1 MTMRHTCLFTG
12 TITTREPLAWSPPG
26 HVGPDKRALLPRMT
40 VPTAA
45 GPMESAFLGASTIR
59 GRYRHAC
66 ADRCLERERPV
77 SLSRFLELK
86 VGGVKGSAED
96 RRVDVRERIAFLEG
110 EPVLSLFGAGASPIG
125 WVHGRLD
132 VGTALPS
139 EPIEPVLLNGR
150 RGNATEDPIL
160 LDVLDRD
167 EVTRVRGGLDA
178 NRRRSRAVAEIR
190 ALRQRIARATRAG
203 EDASELLLEL
213 EAARES
219 EDGAARA
226 QCELVGSDVSLLLP
240 LPGYEALPTGT
251 VLSHRMFLRHVSDA
265 ELALFMA
272 GLARFAEDPRF
283 GAHRAHG
290 CGRVAVEYAV
300 KRVDGARAQNIG
312 AVSIDPER
320 WDLDESSL
328 ALEGEPARWLAAWH
342 DPAP

>member
-160 LDVLDRD
+160 LDVLDAE

-251 VLSHRMFLRHVSDA
+251 VLSHRMYLRHVSRRRARPLHGGCCPVRRGSKVRRPPRARLRTGRGRVRREAHRRGARPGHRRRVDRPRTMGPRREQPCPGGRA
-265 ELALFMA
+265 RPLAR
-272 GLARFAEDPRF
+272 GLA
-283 GAHRAHG
+283 
-290 CGRVAVEYAV
+290 
-300 KRVDGARAQNIG
+300 
-312 AVSIDPER
+312 
-320 WDLDESSL
+320 
-328 ALEGEPARWLAAWH
+328 
-342 DPAP
+342 